1 MNWSV
6 PNFDVE
12 CQKTDFRI
20 INSEPW
26 FNEFRDRDLDFEDRF
41 SEENW
46 DIKWPI
52 LPDMDINWP
61 WNNCSEVDVTLLSNP
76 CRSSTLGYYLPY
88 HAVLKTFHKKYG
100 KPFKHEHVLEFNSQL
115 DETSRYGIHLCEQTI
130 LDYIDNKLMAK
141 RLGPE
146 YEELALALL
155 LQTVIAHEWGHY
167 RSELNGIQISQLLQ
181 GLGTTSSF
189 NYLEYFV
196 STAQMRNSDFEE
208 VFADYCGIKM
218 GVFNIR
224 YENPSKSL
232 TSKQKYE
239 MVRLRLAEC
248 IFENINSPYGDL
260 KYWMKNPWEMDEAIQ
275 KLISNPRSAN
285 KRVQSALKLNKAE
298 SPYGSTLL
306 DVVNHNQIQYVTN
319 RVKRNFLVGSKGF
332 NIDFNELDSF
342 WQYTG
347 LDGFMKI
354 PNIPPKKSLLIEKSG
369 HRFSDTL
376 LKILPGTHKK
386 DFLRLPLLTIPEL
399 LPLDPVYIH

>member
-6 PNFDVE
+6 PNFDIE
-12 CQKTDFRI
+12 CQKTYIDVVNSESWFNDFR
-20 INSEPW
+20 NGEKD
-26 FNEFRDRDLDFEDRF
+26 FNNRF
-41 SEENW
+41 SEDNW
-46 DIKWPI
+46 DIKWPT
-52 LPDMDINWP
+52 LPNMDVKWP
-61 WNNCSEVDVTLLSNP
+61 WDNCSEVDVTLLSNP
-76 CRSSTLGYYLPY
+76 CSNSTLGYYLPY

-100 KPFKHEHVLEFNSQL
+100 KPLNHEDVLEFNYQL
-115 DETSRYGIHLCEQTI
+115 EETSRYGIHLCERTI
-130 LDYIDNKLMAK
+130 LDYIDNRLMAK

-181 GLGTTSSF
+181 GLGTKSNF

-248 IFENINSPYGDL
+248 IFENRNSPYGDL

-285 KRVQSALKLNKAE
+285 KRVQSALRLNKAE

-354 PNIPPKKSLLIEKSG
+354 PNIPPIKSLLIEKSG